1 MSRRESRRRGRAND
15 SEGVRHLPSSWEEAE
30 NGGQGHSA
38 GSVGVKEIWGE
49 GASGTLELQRA
60 LETEIVDML
69 RNQNRELL
77 EEVRRLREEREQD
90 KGSTPSTAW
99 AKVSDAPEPPPPQTP
114 RSSTWATPM
123 EADGSRRSSKVDAR
137 WDSGA
142 SRVPTERLDA

>member
-1 MSRRESRRRGRAND
+1 MAKIWRGRDHQARPRRGRAND

-30 NGGQGHSA
+30 NGGQGRSA
-38 GSVGVKEIWGE
+38 RSVGVKEIWGE

-69 RNQNRELL
+69 KNGRWIE
-77 EEVRRLREEREQD
+77 
-90 KGSTPSTAW
+90 T
-99 AKVSDAPEPPPPQTP
+99 
-114 RSSTWATPM
+114 
-123 EADGSRRSSKVDAR
+123 KVDAK